1 VCNFKNLIFICA
13 VFKNVKIMDK
23 ITIEMSQQEY
33 KKFLAYKEAD
43 KIVRCI
49 RRGLSEVKEAREG
62 KRKLKSAY
70 ELAYEL

>member
-1 VCNFKNLIFICA
+1 
-13 VFKNVKIMDK
+13 MDK
-23 ITIEMSQQEY
+23 ITIVMSRREH

-43 KIVRCI
+43 RIVKHI
-49 RRGLSEVKEAREG
+49 RRGLREVQEAREG

>member
-1 VCNFKNLIFICA
+1 
-13 VFKNVKIMDK
+13 MDK
-23 ITIEMSQQEY
+23 ITVVMSQREY

-43 KIVRCI
+43 RIVKSI
-49 RRGLSEVKEAREG
+49 RRGLSEVWEAREG